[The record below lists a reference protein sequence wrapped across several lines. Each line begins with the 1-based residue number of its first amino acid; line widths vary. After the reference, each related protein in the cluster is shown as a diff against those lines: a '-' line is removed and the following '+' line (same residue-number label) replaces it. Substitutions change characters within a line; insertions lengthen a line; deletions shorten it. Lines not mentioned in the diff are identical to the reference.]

1 MKKQRIVLAS
11 VLKPVDDVRMFEKI
25 GKSLSAITGHDVFI
39 IGYPSKAPVA
49 DLKITFIPLPAFDR
63 LSLKRMWMPMLILK
77 KVYKLKPEIVI
88 VNTHE
93 LLIVAMLIRIF
104 FGCRI
109 VYDVQ
114 ENYWRNIL
122 YTDAFLAPIRPLI
135 AVWVRAKETVLSPFI
150 DLFFLAEK
158 GFEKEMKFFG
168 ERYVILENKSLLPPA
183 FVRLKSERT
192 IQLLFSGTI
201 SESTGVFQAIG
212 LASSL
217 HQLDPSVR
225 LNIIGYCSRPSTLLK
240 VKQSVAGKPFITIT
254 GGDQLVPHSQIISSI
269 ATADFGILYYPASQH
284 TENKVPTK
292 LYEYLSA
299 RLPILIQNHRP
310 WTELCLP
317 CHAAISIDF
326 TLPFDAP
333 ALLKQMEQADF
344 YTSAPKDVDWLSE
357 EKKLLASIKNISY

>member
-39 IGYPSKAPVA
+39 IGYPSKALGA

-114 ENYWRNIL
+114 ENNWRNIL
-122 YTDAFLAPIRPLI
+122 YTDAFLPPIRPLI
-135 AVWVRAKETVLSPFI
+135 AAWVRAKETVLSPFI